1 MEAYRERFE
10 ELKGSEQAC
19 ELFARTGDVVSDK
32 RLMNSDPGES
42 SNDQV
47 MNLTIG
53 EIRCAKCQ
61 SLNLRG
67 NRRCSQCGAH
77 LYILCGHCNHKN
89 ERSLDHCG
97 NCGSRLRGPPS
108 PHKHRKA
115 FDDERDNQRADKVVP
130 VVLVIVFGLLIAWLA
145 RYMGWG

>member
-77 LYILCGHCNHKN
+77 LGHVF
-89 ERSLDHCG
+89 EDG
-97 NCGSRLRGPPS
+97 PAPTGLRYCMNS
-108 PHKHRKA
+108 AALRFEEAKA
-115 FDDERDNQRADKVVP
+115 IGGKEDR
-130 VVLVIVFGLLIAWLA
+130 
-145 RYMGWG
+145 